1 VGTLR
6 VRFVA
11 DVQAHE
17 QARVLSALR
26 KLKATV
32 RHRPQDAGPEEWH
45 FDTRPLAVSKRPIT
59 PKTTTHQR
67 VLSDR
72 EWAKRYAARMWSAI
86 ERASTGPIGDLA
98 AGWHDAVASWN
109 DSLWSWDRLTRA
121 KELAAAVAIARS
133 ITTTP
138 FASFPR
144 QTKGAG
150 MSNNPNWQDHDRD
163 LRELYAVAADL
174 VAGRR
179 GPEEHRARG
188 ADPRLLM
195 PAFGRTP
202 LIVGVWDD
210 PYGPLAAMCV
220 AGFILYGTAFEDRF
234 ARMGITG
241 DLIDAYEILARH
253 YGPRVPRLE
262 AATASTT
269 SLAKALEAPR
279 ADRFLKLTGKKPTPP
294 LNTPRRPALVGGTSR
309 PALPDL
315 GGRS

>member
-11 DVQAHE
+11 NVQAHT
-17 QARVLSALR
+17 QARVMARLR
-26 KLKATV
+26 QLKATV
-32 RHRPQDAGPEEWH
+32 RPHDADPEEWH
-45 FDTRPLAVSKRPIT
+45 FDTRPLAKRSIT
-59 PKTTTHQR
+59 PKTPTRQR
-67 VLSDR
+67 VISDR

-86 ERASTGPIGDLA
+86 ERASTGPTGDLS
-98 AGWHDAVASWN
+98 GWHDAVASWN
-109 DSLWSWDRLTRA
+109 GSLWSYQRITRWA
-121 KELAAAVAIARS
+121 ELGAAVAIARS
-133 ITTTP
+133 LTTTP
-138 FASFPR
+138 LASFRP
-144 QTKGAG
+144 TKGVG

-163 LRELYAVAADL
+163 LRELYTVAADL
-174 VAGRR
+174 VAGRG
-179 GPEEHRARG
+179 GPDEYRARG

-234 ARMGITG
+234 ARMGLTG

-262 AATASTT
+262 APTT

-279 ADRFLKLTGKKPTPP
+279 GEGFLKLSVKKPT
-294 LNTPRRPALVGGTSR
+294 LTTPRRPALVGNTAR

>member
-6 VRFVA
+6 VRFNA
-11 DVQAHE
+11 DVQAHA

-26 KLKATV
+26 KPKATV
-32 RHRPQDAGPEEWH
+32 RPQDAGLEEWH
-45 FDTRPLAVSKRPIT
+45 FDTQPLVKRPIA
-59 PKTTTHQR
+59 PKTPTRQR
-67 VLSDR
+67 GLSDQ

-86 ERASTGPIGDLA
+86 ERAPTGPSGDLSS
-98 AGWHDAVASWN
+98 WHDAVASWN
-109 DSLWSWDRLTRA
+109 GSLWTWDRLTRRA
-121 KELAAAVAIARS
+121 ELGAAVAIARN

-138 FASFPR
+138 LASFR

-150 MSNNPNWQDHDRD
+150 MTNNPNWQDHDRD
-163 LRELYAVAADL
+163 LREIYTVAADL
-174 VAGRR
+174 VAGRG
-179 GPEEHRARG
+179 GPDEYRARG

-234 ARMGITG
+234 ARMGLTG
-241 DLIDAYEILARH
+241 DLIDAYETLERH
-253 YGPRVPRLE
+253 YGPRVPYLE
-262 AATASTT
+262 APIPSTP

-279 ADRFLKLTGKKPTPP
+279 ADRFLKLTGKRPTPP
-294 LNTPRRPALVGGTSR
+294 LTTPRRPALVDNTAR

-315 GGRS
+315 GGRP

>member
-11 DVQAHE
+11 DVQAHD
-17 QARVLSALR
+17 QARILATLR
-26 KLKATV
+26 KLKASV
-32 RHRPQDAGPEEWH
+32 RHGPQDADPDAWV
-45 FDTRPLAVSKRPIT
+45 FDTLPLAVSKRPIVPRSST
-59 PKTTTHQR
+59 PVR
-67 VLSDR
+67 VLSDQ

-86 ERASTGPIGDLA
+86 ERTSTGPTRDLP
-98 AGWHDAVASWN
+98 GWHDAVASWN
-109 DSLWSWDRLTRA
+109 GDLWTYERITRWEA
-121 KELAAAVAIARS
+121 LGAAVAIARN
-133 ITTTP
+133 ITTTL
-138 FASFPR
+138 ASFPL

-150 MSNNPNWQDHDRD
+150 MSNNLNWQDYDRD
-163 LRELYAVAADL
+163 LGEVYAVAADL
-174 VAGRR
+174 IAGRG
-179 GPEEHRARG
+179 GPDEYRARS

-241 DLIDAYEILARH
+241 DLIDAYELLARH

-262 AATASTT
+262 APPTS

-279 ADRFLKLTGKKPTPP
+279 AEGFLKLAVKKPALT
-294 LNTPRRPALVGGTSR
+294 TPRRPALVDSTVR